1 MYMHLVMVNQM
12 LRKISIDKRDRSD
25 IIYVEPW
32 QDMYEYIGLYG
43 TLFNIRFWMQKDR
56 RY

>member
-12 LRKISIDKRDRSD
+12 LRKISIDKRDRDD

-32 QDMYEYIGLYG
+32 KDMYEYIGLYG
-43 TLFNIRFWMQKDR
+43 TLFNIRFWMQKR
-56 RY
+56 

>member
-12 LRKISIDKRDRSD
+12 LRKISIDKRDRDD

-32 QDMYEYIGLYG
+32 KDMYEYIGLYG
-43 TLFNIRFWMQKDR
+43 TLFNIRLWMQKDR